1 MNQGPVGRSVAIF
14 FYAGDFTDVLR
25 RHAAGEQQI
34 YATHGEVAQLVHDL
48 RAAGVLVT
56 IYSFVTA
63 DAKDETPVEGVR
75 VVSLGSSGDTKGV
88 LTAAVEAADADT
100 IIAHVPYPELII
112 AAIRSGKRVFV
123 GFANSY
129 NERGIKQSL
138 RRWRIARLLNNDR
151 VRMITNH
158 CVPATEHLAQIG
170 VARHKLVPWDV
181 PHRFRPIDYSP
192 KDLTVK
198 ETYEVAYAGSIAE
211 LKGVGDLIR
220 AIAVLK
226 AGGLDLRASF
236 AGLGEIENMQGLADS
251 LGVGKQVT
259 FRGIIGNEDVFKMF
273 RDADIVAVPSR
284 TAYPEG
290 FPLTM
295 FEALA
300 SRSPIICTDHPM
312 FTPVLSDGSNCAVFK
327 SGDVD
332 GFAQAIKRVLTTPA
346 LYQRLSESALQTWAA
361 LEGPADW
368 RTLITTW
375 VTEGENSPWLA
386 DYRLASGM
394 AQER

>member
-1 MNQGPVGRSVAIF
+1 MSDGLVSRSVAIF

-34 YATHGEVAQLVHDL
+34 YATHGEVALLIEDL
-48 RAAGVLVT
+48 RAAGVRVT
-56 IYSFVTA
+56 IYSYLTPQP
-63 DAKDETPVEGVR
+63 KDETPIDGVR
-75 VVSLGSSGDTKGV
+75 VVSLGATGDSPGV
-88 LTAAVEAADADT
+88 LAAAVKAVDADT
-100 IIAHVPYPELII
+100 IIAHFAYPELVI
-112 AAIRSGKRVFV
+112 AAIGSGKRVFV
-123 GFANSY
+123 GMANSY

-151 VRMITNH
+151 VRMVTNH
-158 CVPATEHLAQIG
+158 CIPSTEHLAQIG
-170 VARHKLVPWDV
+170 VARHKLIPWDV
-181 PHRFRPIDYSP
+181 PHRFRPIDHSP
-192 KDLTVK
+192 KHITAKDS
-198 ETYEVAYAGSIAE
+198 YEVAYAGSIAE

-220 AIAVLK
+220 AMALLK
-226 AGGLDLRASF
+226 AEGLHLRASF
-236 AGLGEIENMQGLADS
+236 AGLGDIEKMQGLADS
-251 LGVGKQVT
+251 LGIGGQVM

-273 RDADIVAVPSR
+273 RDADLVVVPSR

-295 FEALA
+295 FEAIA
-300 SRSPIICTDHPM
+300 SRSPIVCTDHPM
-312 FTPVLSDGSNCAVFK
+312 FRRVLSDGSNCAVFK

-332 GFAQAIKRVLTTPA
+332 GFAQALKRVLTSPA
-346 LYQRLSESALQTWAA
+346 LYRRLSESAPQTWAA

-375 VTEGENSPWLA
+375 VTEGETSPWLA
-386 DYRLASGM
+386 DYRLASGK